1 MNEIERSMFLLLIAF
16 SSINRHPLDRKN
28 APEHAVKKWNPVF
41 HKKACDNNKIR
52 A

>member
-1 MNEIERSMFLLLIAF
+1 MGSTGPTFFAQAASTHQNPADF
-16 SSINRHPLDRKN
+16 S
-28 APEHAVKKWNPVF
+28 APALEHAVKKWNPVF